1 MSFPLFIHTQCCS
14 TMELKATSVLLLVC
28 ITFII
33 LTSTEVDAIPSCC
46 LRVSKGMHPRQIR
59 LVSEYMIQHKSGV
72 CDIDAVILYVGKK
85 RFCADLGVLKRLKK
99 LKKNHKPKRI

>member
-33 LTSTEVDAIPSCC
+33 LTSTEVDAVPSCC
-46 LRVSKGMHPRQIR
+46 LRVSKRIHNDQIR
-59 LVSEYMIQHKSGV
+59 SAYKHEIQHRSGV
-72 CDIDAVILYVGKK
+72 CNIDAVILYIGKK
-85 RFCADLGVLKRLKK
+85 RICADIRILNRLKK
-99 LKKNHKPKRI
+99 LKKNHKPKWT